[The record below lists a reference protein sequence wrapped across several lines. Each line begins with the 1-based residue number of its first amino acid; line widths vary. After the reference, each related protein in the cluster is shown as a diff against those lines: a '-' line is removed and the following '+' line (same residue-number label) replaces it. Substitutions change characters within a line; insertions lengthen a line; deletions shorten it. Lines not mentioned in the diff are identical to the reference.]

1 MSKKYYVAKIHNG
14 NRMVFGGTLEELNTQ
29 VFGYSLECGN
39 SWNSKI
45 PRFPKSI
52 KTLVK
57 ALNDSA
63 YECNR
68 YHDHYEIAEPGTF
81 DPNAVM

>member
-1 MSKKYYVAKIHNG
+1 MIYVASYHRGIKH
-14 NRMVFGGTLEELNTQ
+14 VWAGTMDEMCNEI
-29 VFGYSLECGN
+29 FGYSLECGN

-45 PRFPKSI
+45 PRYPKSV

-63 YECNR
+63 YECRR
-68 YHDHYEIAEPGTF
+68 YQDSYSESNEAEYNQFKNG
-81 DPNAVM
+81 N